1 MVTFKDAMKV
11 SDHRRGTLKAIDIMI
26 PKTNLIIMNPNRT
39 ADDVLIQM
47 TRKQMARVFV
57 CNEEGRLIGLA
68 SKTDIMN
75 AASERKEYMKAV
87 KKFAENK

>member
-1 MVTFKDAMKV
+1 
-11 SDHRRGTLKAIDIMI
+11 MI

-57 CNEEGRLIGLA
+57 CNEEGRLIGLV

-75 AASERKEYMKAV
+75 AASERKEYMKAA
-87 KKFAENK
+87 KKLAENKK